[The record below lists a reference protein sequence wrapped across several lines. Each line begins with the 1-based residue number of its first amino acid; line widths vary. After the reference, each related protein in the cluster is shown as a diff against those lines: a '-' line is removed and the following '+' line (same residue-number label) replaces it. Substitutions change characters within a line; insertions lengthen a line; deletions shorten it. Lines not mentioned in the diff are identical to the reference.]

1 MVAKKSPEELYE
13 EREKRLKD
21 AFELKEPDR
30 VPVVLTTNFFP
41 ARYVDGLTN
50 ADSYYRHKTWREAT
64 QKMLVELEPD
74 IHAAAAGGSGAALS
88 LLEPTLFKWPGDG
101 VGPNLMQQFIEGE
114 PLKADEYNLFLSD
127 PGDFTLRYYL
137 PRVWKAMEP
146 LAKLP
151 SLQSLW
157 GASTLASQ
165 SVPFSSPDVIKT
177 FETLAKA
184 GKEQDKYREAIGNF
198 DDELATMGFPSLHHG
213 NASAPFDV
221 ISDHLRG
228 MAGTM
233 LDMYRHPEQLKQAC
247 EMILVRSAASGL
259 ATLRSK
265 RGNPRRVGTALHRG
279 SDGFMSLKQFE
290 VFYWPTLKKLI
301 QSTTDA
307 GLVHIP
313 FYEGD
318 WAQRLNYLQDLPKGK
333 TIARFALT
341 DLARAKSALKDHTC
355 IMGGVPHTMLQVSSP
370 SEVEDYCKNL
380 IKVCGK
386 GGGFIMTTSTGITN
400 EAKAENVKAMIDTV
414 KKYGRY

>member
-1 MVAKKSPEELYE
+1 MPEKKSPEELYA
-13 EREKRLKD
+13 EREKRLRD

-30 VPVVLTTNFFP
+30 IPIVLTTNFFP
-41 ARYVDGLTN
+41 ARYVGGMTN
-50 ADSYYRHKTWREAT
+50 ADSYYRHQVWREAT
-64 QKMLVELEPD
+64 RKMIVELEPD
-74 IHAAAAGGSGAALS
+74 IQAPGAGGSGTALS
-88 LLEPTLFKWPGDG
+88 FLEPKLFKWPGDG

-114 PLKADEYNLFLSD
+114 PLKADEYDLFLSD

-157 GASTLASQ
+157 GASTLAGQ
-165 SVPFSSPDVIKT
+165 SIPFGSPEVVKA

-184 GKEQDKYREAIGNF
+184 GQEQEKYRQVMNNF
-198 DDELATMGFPSLHHG
+198 DDELASLGFPALHHG
-213 NASAPFDV
+213 NASAPFDA

-228 MAGTM
+228 MAGAM
-233 LDMYRHPEQLKQAC
+233 LDMYRHPEQLKKAC
-247 EMILVRSAASGL
+247 KMILVRSTASGL
-259 ATLRSK
+259 ATLKSK
-265 RGNPRRVGTALHRG
+265 RGNPKRVGTALHRG

-290 VFYWPTLKKLI
+290 TFYWPTLKKMI
-301 QSTTDA
+301 QSTTGA
-307 GLVHIP
+307 GLVHVP

-318 WAQRLNYLQDLPKGK
+318 WAQRLEYLQDLPKGK

-341 DLARAKSALKDHTC
+341 DLAKAKAALKGHTC

-370 SEVEDYCKNL
+370 PEIEDYCKNL

-400 EAKAENVKAMIDTV
+400 EAKPVNVKAMIDTV